1 MRKLEKKHRATR
13 SKSSFANSKDKFSL
27 PLRTARKEEKREWGN
42 CDKHKTGYLLQ
53 KRKRFQH

>member
-42 CDKHKTGYLLQ
+42 CDKHKTGYLL
-53 KRKRFQH
+53 